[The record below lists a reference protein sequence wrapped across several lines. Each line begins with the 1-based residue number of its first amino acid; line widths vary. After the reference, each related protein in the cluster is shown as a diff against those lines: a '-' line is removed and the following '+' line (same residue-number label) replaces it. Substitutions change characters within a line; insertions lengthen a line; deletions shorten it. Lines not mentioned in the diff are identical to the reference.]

1 MKKVEQNKMLKKE
14 ALLESAYELFTTLG
28 FHKTSISDIASG
40 AGVAKGTFYLYFRD
54 KSAIRNELI
63 AQKSSRL
70 FLHAMNRL
78 ERDADLSRSA
88 VSDKI
93 IFIVDDIITSVSK
106 DTELLRFISKNLS
119 WGLFKSVLT
128 MPSDGAEVD
137 FLQVYQQMIA
147 DSSRTF
153 RNPEIMIFL
162 IIELVGSTCYNA
174 VLYRQPVDIDTL
186 KPHLYS
192 AIRLIIEDHYSD

>member
-70 FLHAMNRL
+70 FLRC
-78 ERDADLSRSA
+78 
-88 VSDKI
+88 V
-93 IFIVDDIITSVSK
+93 
-106 DTELLRFISKNLS
+106 
-119 WGLFKSVLT
+119 
-128 MPSDGAEVD
+128 
-137 FLQVYQQMIA
+137 
-147 DSSRTF
+147 
-153 RNPEIMIFL
+153 
-162 IIELVGSTCYNA
+162 
-174 VLYRQPVDIDTL
+174 
-186 KPHLYS
+186 
-192 AIRLIIEDHYSD
+192 